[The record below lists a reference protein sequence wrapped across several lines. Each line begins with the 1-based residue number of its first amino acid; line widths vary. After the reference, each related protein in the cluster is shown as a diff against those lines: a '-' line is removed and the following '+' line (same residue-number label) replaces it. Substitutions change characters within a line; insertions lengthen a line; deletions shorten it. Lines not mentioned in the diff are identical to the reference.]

1 MPLFATWKKCREL
14 KKQIKEL
21 ENDNKKYRDFYSRF
35 YYGDPLIM
43 REAIRR
49 SISHNSSNIRN
60 FNYKD
65 RKYHTRKY
73 VCLDGQKVR
82 SKVEREIYNYL
93 LLNGVKVRYESIYR
107 TPWGSVIRPDF
118 YLPEHQIY
126 IEYFG
131 KEEGED
137 EKYDAIVHFKKDLY
151 SFSLTP
157 FVILTPDDEK
167 DLYSAIKSKL
177 SPYIDVSLWF

>member
-1 MPLFATWKKCREL
+1 MLFFRRDKWKIKY
-14 KKQIKEL
+14 KEL
-21 ENDNKKYRDFYSRF
+21 ENEYNKLLKNYKSLYSRLNSPVF
-35 YYGDPLIM
+35 M
-43 REAIRR
+43 RWI
-49 SISHNSSNIRN
+49 IKNNLNHNSSNIRN

-73 VCLDGQKVR
+73 VCFDGQKVR

-93 LLNGVKVRYESIYR
+93 ILNGVKVRYEAVYR
-107 TPWGSVIRPDF
+107 TPWGSIIRPDF
-118 YLPEHQIY
+118 YLPEYQIY

-131 KEEGED
+131 KEPGED
-137 EKYDAIVHFKKDLY
+137 EKYDAIVKFKKGIY

-157 FVILTPDDEK
+157 FIILTPEDEK
-167 DLYSAIKSKL
+167 NLYNAIKSKL